1 MQPISNM
8 LMMILV
14 IGILTYGAIRVMQGS
29 LTMGALI
36 SFLMYLF
43 QLMGPVIMVSQFFNE
58 LAKTSG
64 STERIREMLN
74 EPVEE
79 SADDQKIDVSGKE
92 LRLQNVSFSYEKDK
106 QILHDITC
114 GCILDFDFEAYADS
128 VCVHLALIDDFS
140 FTDHILKLEYSLF
153 KLCLLIFR
161 RVIFGVLRKVSV

>member
-58 LAKTSG
+58 LAKISG
-64 STERIREMLN
+64 STERIREMLKN
-74 EPVEE
+74 LLKNLLMIKKLMFLVKNCDCKM
-79 SADDQKIDVSGKE
+79 SASHMKKISKFCMT
-92 LRLQNVSFSYEKDK
+92 L
-106 QILHDITC
+106 TW
-114 GCILDFDFEAYADS
+114 
-128 VCVHLALIDDFS
+128 
-140 FTDHILKLEYSLF
+140 
-153 KLCLLIFR
+153 
-161 RVIFGVLRKVSV
+161 